1 MNLEEK
7 EVEKLHHKVDKLRK
21 EMAYLSEEI
30 LEEMRLRIH
39 FTVGTGGS
47 LDDILRV
54 FSDDLRAHDELML
67 KRFEAIK

>member
-7 EVEKLHHKVDKLRK
+7 EVEKLHHKADKLRK
-21 EMAYLSEEI
+21 ELAYFSEEI

-39 FTVGTGGS
+39 FTVGTGGD

-54 FSDDLRAHDELML
+54 FSDDLREYDELMS
-67 KRFEAIK
+67 KRFESIK